1 MNIRG
6 SGASRHKEPAGT
18 DAYGTFQEGPLCCSH
33 AQTRRGALL
42 LAAEHSGWEEAAS
55 NAHSALRTPILQK
68 TIRTDQLGEVPQHAG
83 GGQGSVGFPR
93 PAHEM
98 RGGRWAREPTTHPA
112 ARNTHER
119 QALKR
124 RCSQHETKEPL
135 KSSRLTLPA
144 AAVVARQPAA
154 ALDPNSPLPAAGP
167 SALHRSTTR
176 GRASKAAVR
185 GRDLLPP
192 AGCD

>member
-1 MNIRG
+1 VPAAIRSQPVRTHTG
-6 SGASRHKEPAGT
+6 HSKKALSAALTPRPG
-18 DAYGTFQEGPLCCSH
+18 EGLCCW
-33 AQTRRGALL
+33 RLRKRVGRM
-42 LAAEHSGWEEAAS
+42 AATH
-55 NAHSALRTPILQK
+55 AHSALRTPILQK
-68 TIRTDQLGEVPQHAG
+68 TSRTDQPGEVPPQAG
-83 GGQGSVGFPR
+83 GGPGSVGFPR

-98 RGGRWAREPTTHPA
+98 RGCGGGRWAREPTTHPA

-124 RCSQHETKEPL
+124 RCYQHETKEPI
-135 KSSRLTLPA
+135 KSSILTLPA
-144 AAVVARQPAA
+144 AAVLARQPAA